1 MRIIGLTGGIACGK
15 STISQTLSSLG
26 AVIVDGDLLS
36 RELTCPGGVALP
48 DIRSTFGDAVFAPDG
63 TLNRRALGARVF
75 SSPAEKD
82 KLDALMQPLLRQQI
96 LLRIDKARQ
105 SGAAICVLDMPLLFE
120 AGLDSLCDTVWCAT
134 LPRETQL
141 QRLQAR
147 DGFTRQEAENRLN
160 SQMPTEKKARRADV
174 VISTVGEIAQTQAM
188 IPPLYAAELAHE
200 EASHGK
206 RTDFTASTTH

>member
-26 AVIVDGDLLS
+26 AVIVDGDVLS

-48 DIRSTFGDAVFAPDG
+48 AIRTTFGDAVFDADG
-63 TLNRRALGARVF
+63 TLNRRALGAHVF
-75 SSPAEKD
+75 SSPEEKN

-96 LLRIDKARQ
+96 LSRIQQ
-105 SGAAICVLDMPLLFE
+105 SQQDGAAICVLDMPLLYE
-120 AGLDSLCDTVWCAT
+120 AGLDNLCDTVWCAT
-134 LPRETQL
+134 LPRETQI

-160 SQMPTEKKARRADV
+160 SQMATDEKARRADV
-174 VISTVGEIAQTQAM
+174 VISTIGEIAQTQAM

-200 EASHGK
+200 EATHGK
-206 RTDFTASTTH
+206 HPNHAASTTY

>member
-36 RELTCPGGVALP
+36 RELTCPSGVALP

-96 LLRIDKARQ
+96 LLRIDEARQ
-105 SGAAICVLDMPLLFE
+105 SGAAICVLDIPLLFE

-134 LPRETQL
+134 LPREIQL

-160 SQMPTEKKARRADV
+160 SQMPTDEKARRADV